1 MTKSNETSTTY
12 MQNPAEKIQARQ
24 DEKSITPK
32 MSDFALMTC
41 QAMVAMHLTCKMIK
55 SKPKRE

>member
-1 MTKSNETSTTY
+1 MTKSNETSASTV
-12 MQNPAEKIQARQ
+12 QNPKEKIQAKQ

-32 MSDFALMTC
+32 LSDFALMTC
-41 QAMVAMHLTCKMIK
+41 AVMVAFQLNFRMIQ